1 MFVKDFLVILL
12 IHLKREELRLKLFRK
27 KRMNKIIKIIKI
39 KNHYTSLMILPIK
52 KVIAGNKT
60 KSFYLL
66 LSYDKDNR
74 ASNNY
79 H

>member
-1 MFVKDFLVILL
+1 MY
-12 IHLKREELRLKLFRK
+12 
-27 KRMNKIIKIIKI
+27 KIIKIINI

-52 KVIAGNKT
+52 KVIASNKT
-60 KSFYLL
+60 ESFYLL
-66 LSYDKDNR
+66 LSYGKDNR